1 MSLYNAFRNEKKRK
15 AIITLPKRSARFLH
29 IQVYSKSNS
38 DPSLWANICFLLKFH
53 QQIQIITSSFFFI
66 HLKGHLIWFFIL
78 GAEQLKKHNK
88 NKECKRSVKIRES
101 KRAPLFFYF
110 PLPCFIFYVFHVW
123 MPEFRAWQVIVYF
136 LSVIVY
142 WLFLFYSLT
151 ARMCP
156 MSSKVCLLSLKWSS
170 DK

>member
-1 MSLYNAFRNEKKRK
+1 MSLYNAFRNEKKK
-15 AIITLPKRSARFLH
+15 KGNNNTTETLSKVSAHSSLFRVK
-29 IQVYSKSNS
+29 QWSKS
-38 DPSLWANICFLLKFH
+38 LGKHLLPIKVSS
-53 QQIQIITSSFFFI
+53 TSTDYYFFFFFI
-66 HLKGHLIWFFIL
+66 NLKGHLIWFFIL

-142 WLFLFYSLT
+142 WLFYFILFF
-151 ARMCP
+151 
-156 MSSKVCLLSLKWSS
+156 
-170 DK
+170 